1 MLDFN
6 IGRRRSYFNI
16 GEGGQMNKNS
26 VNDKEIRGRGGP
38 GLRRRSDCKN
48 SRKGIYLNRGKVEQ
62 MNEGK
67 LRDKQTRGRGGS
79 GFSMGSKRLDFNS
92 DRKRQYFSCGKGEWM
107 NRSSVN
113 DTDTRVRGGFRF
125 SRGSKKPCFNNGRER
140 PDLNR
145 GKGERMNGGRV
156 SDKETR
162 GRDSSVFTRGID
174 MLDLNICGARPY
186 FNSRNVSYKGTRG
199 RGRSGFSRGRTRIDF
214 KNGQGVHYSKRGE
227 EEPINR
233 DIVHNQEIASNST
246 VIKEALSAII
256 KLLQKRLEITLKE
269 RDHCRDE
276 IKKLVYD
283 GCIYETL
290 HNLCHECI
298 KYMMHTENS
307 LNNSESFGF
316 KNYSLIPLFEK
327 ILQISCSDN
336 IQRRSSISE
345 AISNFY
351 FPKDTE
357 FNIRDNFPP
366 AARNKKTRGPGIS
379 VFQRGSGRPDINN
392 AKSRPYLNTE
402 SRQRINRGK
411 ISGEIIRGRES
422 LGFSRGTDIPDFKI
436 GRSNIGEGERMNR
449 KSGFR
454 RIPDCKNSTER
465 PYLIRGKAD
474 NTRVDLKNGRGSQ
487 YSNRGKKE
495 PMNRCSAN
503 DQETIE
509 AALMTIE
516 PLIAEIKHLQ
526 KRVAITLKERN
537 HCREEIQ
544 KIIYLGDVYELLD
557 LPCHECIK
565 YMMHTENSLKDS
577 EYLSN
582 IFLHIKDMKEISLI
596 PTFKKI
602 LQGYTFH

>member
-26 VNDKEIRGRGGP
+26 VNEKEIRGRGGL
-38 GLRRRSDCKN
+38 GFRRRSDCKN
-48 SRKGIYLNRGKVEQ
+48 SRKGLYLNRGKAEQ

-67 LRDKQTRGRGGS
+67 LKDKQTRGRG
-79 GFSMGSKRLDFNS
+79 FCMGSERLDINS
-92 DRKRQYFSCGKGEWM
+92 DRKRLCFSCGKGEWM
-107 NRSSVN
+107 NRSSAN
-113 DTDTRVRGGFRF
+113 DTDTRVRGGLRF

-140 PDLNR
+140 SYLNR
-145 GKGERMNGGRV
+145 GKGEGMNRGRV

-162 GRDSSVFTRGID
+162 GRDSSVFSRGID

-186 FNSRNVSYKGTRG
+186 FNSRNVNYKGTTG
-199 RGRSGFSRGRTRIDF
+199 RGRSGFNRGRTRIDF
-214 KNGQGVHYSKRGE
+214 KNVQGVHYSKIGE

-233 DIVHNQEIASNST
+233 RTT

-290 HNLCHECI
+290 NNLCHECI

-316 KNYSLIPLFEK
+316 KKYSLIPLFEK
-327 ILQISCSDN
+327 ILQISCSDDF
-336 IQRRSSISE
+336 QRQISIKE
-345 AISNFY
+345 AIDNFR
-351 FPKDTE
+351 P
-357 FNIRDNFPP
+357 NIRDNFPP
-366 AARNKKTRGPGIS
+366 EGRNRGPGIL
-379 VFQRGSGRPDINN
+379 VYLGRGGRPVINN
-392 AKSRPYLNTE
+392 AKLRPYLNTE
-402 SRQRINRGK
+402 SRQRINGGK
-411 ISGEIIRGRES
+411 ISGDNIRGRES
-422 LGFSRGTDIPDFKI
+422 SGFSRSTDILDFKI

-449 KSGFR
+449 KSGLK
-454 RIPDCKNSTER
+454 RIPDCKNSKER
-465 PYLIRGKAD
+465 PYLIRGQAD
-474 NTRVDLKNGRGSQ
+474 NTRVDFKNGRGSQ
-487 YSNRGKKE
+487 YSNRGKEE

-526 KRVAITLKERN
+526 KQVEITLKERN
-537 HCREEIQ
+537 HCREEIK
-544 KIIYLGDVYELLD
+544 KIIYFSDVCELIHL
-557 LPCHECIK
+557 LCHECIK
-565 YMMHTENSLKDS
+565 YMMHTENRMKDS
-577 EYLSN
+577 EYL
-582 IFLHIKDMKEISLI
+582 
-596 PTFKKI
+596 
-602 LQGYTFH
+602 